1 MDFFSPDSQ
10 YLYDD
15 LVLLPQEGAQTGG
28 TGRPP
33 NSYALLFDGYSV
45 LFDAPF
51 SYLLD
56 EVEDLTKRGYPPG
69 ALVLSHRDLVGQG
82 DAFETLQETYDLP
95 VLLHPDD
102 VRASYDID
110 FANPLDSTLL
120 QEAGLEVIHFPGHTL
135 GSVMLY
141 GSKHGGVLL
150 AGDSAVA
157 PGPRQDLEP
166 PRLERPLDPTQAMT
180 DALADKWRNFDKP
193 LRSVCPLHGVPY
205 VDRDDLSNIMRT
217 LYEGEPMN
225 PSGG

>member
-1 MDFFSPDSQ
+1 MIFFSPQSQ

-15 LVLLPQEGAQTGG
+15 LVLLPQRDAQTGG

-33 NSYALLFDGYSV
+33 NSYALLFEGYSV

-51 SYLLD
+51 GYLLD
-56 EVEDLTKRGYPPG
+56 EVEDLAKRGHPPG

-95 VLLHPDD
+95 VLMHPDD
-102 VRASYDID
+102 VRASYSVD
-110 FANPLDSTLL
+110 FANPSGNELL
-120 QEAGLEVIHFPGHTL
+120 QEAGLEVIPFPGHTP
-135 GSVMLY
+135 GSIMLY
-141 GSKHGGVLL
+141 WSEHGGVLL

-166 PRLERPLDPTQAMT
+166 PRLERPLGPSQAMT
-180 DALADKWRNFDKP
+180 DELADKWRSFNKP
-193 LRSVCPLHGVPY
+193 LRTICPLHGVPY
-205 VDRDDLSNIMRT
+205 VDRDDLSEIMRT

>member
-1 MDFFSPDSQ
+1 MDFFSPESH

-56 EVEDLTKRGYPPG
+56 GVGELAKRGRPPG

-95 VLLHPDD
+95 VLLHPEDD
-102 VRASYDID
+102 KRGVFSD
-110 FANPLDSTLL
+110 PLDHPLL
-120 QEAGLEVIHFPGHTL
+120 KRSGARGDPFPRSYT
-135 GSVMLY
+135 
-141 GSKHGGVLL
+141 GVDHALL
-150 AGDSAVA
+150 
-157 PGPRQDLEP
+157 
-166 PRLERPLDPTQAMT
+166 
-180 DALADKWRNFDKP
+180 
-193 LRSVCPLHGVPY
+193 VPA
-205 VDRDDLSNIMRT
+205 RR
-217 LYEGEPMN
+217 GA
-225 PSGG
+225 PSG